1 MMAAVAAE
9 DLTTV
14 ASIEFLS
21 LCSLLNLVLDLLQ
34 SPSLE
39 SIFNLV
45 LVPPHYLLRPF
56 RHLVLAPLHFL
67 LLPFL
72 QLVLVP
78 LHFLLLPFFQ
88 LVLVPLHF
96 LLLLFLNLV
105 PFHNLLRLAALVIRS
120 SSGAPASG

>member
-67 LLPFL
+67 LLPIL
-72 QLVLVP
+72 HLALVP
-78 LHFLLLPFFQ
+78 LHYLL
-88 LVLVPLHF
+88 V
-96 LLLLFLNLV
+96 LFLNLV
-105 PFHNLLRLAALVIRS
+105 PFHNLLPPAALVIRS